1 MKNIRKVTR
10 VKLHIN
16 EINDFIVLGLVSTEP
31 DYKLSLTLNKKFRIS
46 LKNIA
51 PVKLAEDTGTELVF
65 SRFSDTSGSP
75 EKNFNL
81 ISNQSG
87 KHFLIKKLRNVDY
100 IFYVQDSDNE
110 NIISHIT
117 ASLREISAITAVFNI
132 DIDSIKDKNLHLVI
146 Q

>member
-51 PVKLAEDTGTELVF
+51 PVKLTEDNGPELVF

-81 ISNQSG
+81 ISNRSG

-110 NIISHIT
+110 NNISHIT
-117 ASLREISAITAVFNI
+117 SSLREISTITAVFNI
-132 DIDSIKDKNLHLVI
+132 DSNSIKDKNLQYVI